1 MYSGES
7 RMARPDATIRP
18 FASRGDY
25 DACVR
30 LQREV
35 WGADFADVVPATILM
50 VSQRVGGVA
59 AGAFDADGRLLG
71 FVFGISGVRGGEPV
85 HWSDMLAVRPEARGA
100 GLGKRLKHFQRG
112 QLLERGVRRM
122 LWTYD
127 PLVARNANLN
137 LNGLGA
143 APVEYV
149 VDMYGDTRSALHAG
163 LETDRFV
170 VEWRLDAPR
179 SAAGDG
185 TPGGERGAAGPRGVG
200 EAVPI
205 VGPDPVGSDAGD
217 PPPAAAVRVAVPAD
231 VEAVKAADPARAR
244 AWRRAQRRAFTWY
257 LANGYRVAGFEHQPA
272 PADSYYLVTQAA
284 GARRPARPGAGR

>member
-1 MYSGES
+1 MT
-7 RMARPDATIRP
+7 RIDATIRP
-18 FASRGDY
+18 FDSRGDY

-71 FVFGISGVRGGEPV
+71 FVFGISGLRGGEPV
-85 HWSDMLAVRPEARGA
+85 HWSDMLAVRRAARGA
-100 GLGKRLKHFQRG
+100 GLGKRLKRFQRER
-112 QLLERGVRRM
+112 LLERGVRRM

-149 VDMYGDTRSALHAG
+149 VDMYGDTRSTLHAG

-179 SAAGDG
+179 GAAG
-185 TPGGERGAAGPRGVG
+185 TPASEPPADGPRGVG
-200 EAVPI
+200 EGVPT
-205 VGPDPVGSDAGD
+205 VGPDPVGTDGGD
-217 PPPAAAVRVAVPAD
+217 PPPAARVRVAVPAD
-231 VEAVKAADPARAR
+231 VEALKAADPARAR

-257 LANGYRVAGFEHQPA
+257 LANGYRVAGFEHRPA
-272 PADSYYLVTQAA
+272 PADSHYVVTKAA
-284 GARRPARPGAGR
+284 GGRGAARAGAGR

>member
-1 MYSGES
+1 
-7 RMARPDATIRP
+7 MARPDVTIRP
-18 FASRGDY
+18 LDSRGDY

-35 WGADFADVVPATILM
+35 WGADFVDVVPATILM

-71 FVFGISGVRGGEPV
+71 FVFGISGLHDGEPV

-100 GLGKRLKHFQRG
+100 GLGKRLKHFQRA

-149 VDMYGDTRSALHAG
+149 VDMYGDTRSTLHAG
-163 LETDRFV
+163 LATDRFV
-170 VEWRLDAPR
+170 VEWRLDAPHE
-179 SAAGDG
+179 AAAAG
-185 TPGGERGAAGPRGVG
+185 TPGGARPDAGPRGAG
-200 EAVPI
+200 EGVPI
-205 VGPDPVGSDAGD
+205 VGPDAAGSGVGD
-217 PPPAAAVRVAVPAD
+217 PPPAAVVRVAVPAD
-231 VEAVKAADPARAR
+231 VDAVKAADPARAR

-257 LANGYRVAGFEHQPA
+257 LANGYRVAGFEHRPA
-272 PADSYYLVTQAA
+272 PADSHYVVAQDS
-284 GARRPARPGAGR
+284 GGAGPGTNR